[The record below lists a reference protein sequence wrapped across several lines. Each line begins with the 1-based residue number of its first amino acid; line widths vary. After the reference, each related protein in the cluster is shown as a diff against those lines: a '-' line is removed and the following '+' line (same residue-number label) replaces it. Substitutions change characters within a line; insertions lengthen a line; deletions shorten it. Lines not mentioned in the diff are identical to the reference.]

1 MRGDPIDTGVALPV
15 GRFAVLSLAIV
26 AGWLV
31 YCRLTF
37 HSLARF
43 MTVVDHCPVTFC
55 DFANHYLPMSRQVLA
70 GTGPVPGFLYPP
82 FFALLLLPFAPL
94 PDAAATFAW
103 GAVQAGLAGLLLVA
117 PLWLV
122 RRPGLG
128 AAALGVFLSVSAF
141 PMLHNFKWGQISV
154 LVTLCVL
161 GALALW
167 QRGRPVAAGLL
178 LALATSIKLYPAWF
192 ALALLLRRD
201 WRALASYAAFCL
213 LFLGVVPALA
223 LGPSAALRFY
233 QDGGVL
239 LHLSLGMQVNDINS
253 QSLEGL
259 LARLCY
265 SVNSPWP
272 TTLSLFEPIRW
283 SVLAI
288 TLPAVWWSLRRREGG
303 EVPAFLVLFGT
314 LPFVT
319 PTSWPHYFVYL
330 PAAFVYLLHTL
341 PPRGARRFVVIA
353 LVAVAAVVSNGV
365 FWQAWNDRTSYS
377 YAGFLFWAN
386 ALTLLSLLLVLPGI
400 GTTRRRNA

>member
-1 MRGDPIDTGVALPV
+1 MRGDPNDTGVALPA
-15 GRFAVLSLAIV
+15 GRFAGLALAIA

-43 MTVVDHCPVTFC
+43 MAVVDHCPVTFC
-55 DFANHYLPMSRQVLA
+55 DFANHYLPMGRQILA

-94 PDAAATFAW
+94 PDAVATFAW
-103 GAVQAGLAGLLLVA
+103 GAVQAALAGLLLVA
-117 PLWLV
+117 PLWLI

-128 AAALGVFLSVSAF
+128 EAALCVFLSVSAF
-141 PMLHNFKWGQISV
+141 PMLHNFKWGQVSV
-154 LVTLCVL
+154 LITLCVL

-178 LALATSIKLYPAWF
+178 LAFATSIKLYPAWF
-192 ALALLLRRD
+192 ALALLARRD
-201 WRALASYAAFCL
+201 WRALASFAAFCV

-223 LGPSAALRFY
+223 LGPSATLRFY
-233 QDGGVL
+233 QDGGTL
-239 LHLSLGMQVNDINS
+239 LRLGLDLQVNDVNA
-253 QSLEGL
+253 QSLQGL
-259 LARLCY
+259 LTRFCY

-288 TLPAVWWSLRRREGG
+288 SLPAAWLWLRRREGG
-303 EVPAFLVLFGT
+303 EVPAFLVLFAT

-330 PAAFVYLLHTL
+330 PAAFVYLLHAR
-341 PPRGARRFVVIA
+341 PRRGARRFLVVA

-365 FWQAWNDRTSYS
+365 FWQVWNDRTSYS
-377 YAGFLFWAN
+377 YVGFLFWAN
-386 ALTLLSLLLVLPGI
+386 LLTLAALLLALPGS
-400 GTTRRRNA
+400 GPRERRSA